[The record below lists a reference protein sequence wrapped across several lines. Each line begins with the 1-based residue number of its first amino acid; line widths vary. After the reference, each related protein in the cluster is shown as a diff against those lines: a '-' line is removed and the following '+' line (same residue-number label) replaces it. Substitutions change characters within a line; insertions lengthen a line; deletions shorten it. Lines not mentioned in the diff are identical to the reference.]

1 MTKIDY
7 KNLGFGY
14 IPTKTNI
21 RVEMKNSDWGVPFSS
36 TDENISIHMASTC
49 INYGQQCFEGMK
61 AFRGKDEKIRLF
73 RWEEN
78 WKRINASSSAM
89 EGPVIPKELFFSMLE
104 KVIHDNSEYIPAY
117 ESGNSLYIRP
127 LLLGVGPQVG
137 LSPSDEYMFIIYVNP
152 VGDYIDP
159 EKANK
164 FLVDRAY
171 DRAAPLGTGA
181 VKLGGNYA
189 GSLGSMKRA
198 KEQGFASTIYLDAKE
213 KKYIDECGPANFFA
227 FQQDTFVTPKSSSI
241 LPSITNNS
249 LQIIAQDLGFG
260 VENRKVTIEELK
272 NFEEAGA
279 CGTAAVITPI
289 GQIFDPLSK
298 IWYQFGDGENVGEK
312 SQRLRKTLLGIQ
324 KGDMQDIH
332 NWITVI

>member
-1 MTKIDY
+1 MTQKI
-7 KNLGFGY
+7 GFGY
-14 IPTKTNI
+14 QKVHANI
-21 RVEMKNSDWGVPFSS
+21 RVNYREKTWGNPEIH

-49 INYGQQCFEGMK
+49 LNYGQQCFEGMK
-61 AFRGKDEKIRLF
+61 AYRGQDNKIRLF

-78 WKRINASSSAM
+78 WKRINTSSRAM
-89 EGPVIPKELFFSMLE
+89 EGPVIPKDLFFSMLQ
-104 KVIHDNSEYIPAY
+104 KVIHENDQFVPSY

-159 EKANK
+159 EKANS
-164 FLVDRAY
+164 FLIDRLY

-189 GSLGSMKRA
+189 GSLGSMKSA
-198 KEQGFASTIYLDAKE
+198 KEKGFASTLYLDSKE

-227 FQQDTFVTPKSSSI
+227 FQGNTFVTPQSPSI
-241 LPSITNNS
+241 LPSITNQS

-260 VENRKVTIEELK
+260 VEKKKIAVEELQ
-272 NFEEAGA
+272 NFDEAGA
-279 CGTAAVITPI
+279 CGTAAVI
-289 GQIFDPLSK
+289 
-298 IWYQFGDGENVGEK
+298 
-312 SQRLRKTLLGIQ
+312 
-324 KGDMQDIH
+324 
-332 NWITVI
+332 